1 MAIETRAL
9 ARSRL
14 LESRP
19 RKERR
24 LGLRAAMALAAVI
37 KAQEQAEALA
47 GGCWAPDEWAP
58 FMYAD
63 EQAPGTGEGG
73 ADGERDESAA
83 DLPAVLFSH
92 AVKQDGEGRHYY
104 RSFSSVR
111 DFCEQPFANP
121 ANEELFKR
129 EEFGGEFRSW
139 AREDLRHDDSMRV
152 GQRTNESWYGAATPR
167 EAMDRASKGWPE
179 GAERVRS
186 MMDEV
191 DAPPPV
197 SLRRK
202 MQRAD
207 QGDELDIHEVY
218 RGGLDRAWTR
228 RRRQRSRARMS
239 VRLVAQIGG
248 HRHTTHE
255 EMFWRGAAVLKLAE
269 LLEESSYRVEMVGV
283 NQHLID
289 GHDVSSYCSFV
300 VKEAGAPLD
309 VEQVA
314 GVLCNAGFFRT
325 YGFRDAYAICE
336 HRLADKTQSRT
347 LLARS
352 YVMRGDAVRGGNLD
366 ADGTKT
372 FSVPMRIGSKESAV
386 EWVNKCLAALENGGE
401 EKEEE

>member
-1 MAIETRAL
+1 
-9 ARSRL
+9 
-14 LESRP
+14 
-19 RKERR
+19 
-24 LGLRAAMALAAVI
+24 
-37 KAQEQAEALA
+37 
-47 GGCWAPDEWAP
+47 
-58 FMYAD
+58 
-63 EQAPGTGEGG
+63 
-73 ADGERDESAA
+73 
-83 DLPAVLFSH
+83 
-92 AVKQDGEGRHYY
+92 
-104 RSFSSVR
+104 
-111 DFCEQPFANP
+111 
-121 ANEELFKR
+121 
-129 EEFGGEFRSW
+129 
-139 AREDLRHDDSMRV
+139 
-152 GQRTNESWYGAATPR
+152 
-167 EAMDRASKGWPE
+167 MDRAFKGWPE

-202 MQRAD
+202 TQRAD

-300 VKEAGAPLD
+300 VKDAGAPLD

-336 HRLADKTQSRT
+336 HKLADTVVEQKTEVVRVLGRTVLRPTGKTQRKT

-352 YVMRGDAVRGGNLD
+352 YVMHRNVVKGGDLD

-372 FSVPMRIGSKESAV
+372 FSVPTSIGSKDAAV
-386 EWVNKCLAALENGGE
+386 EWVNKCLAALEDGDG